1 MAGSSGKRRRRSS
14 HSSGRFLRDPRR
26 LVALGGI
33 VAIVVAAAA
42 VAVVLGG
49 PAAQPT
55 TSGTT
60 PGASQ
65 PGVGLTGSGNP
76 YFSLPAIP
84 SGPPSTGPSTS
95 TGPTASTGP
104 GIRATRIVI
113 ARLGIDLPIVDGD
126 GIDAPIGKA
135 AHYPGSAWPGGGSNI
150 YIYGHARVGMFLP
163 LWQARVGDVVVLYL
177 VDGTTRSYV
186 VTKILPTV
194 PWDAV
199 TYLAPT
205 PTEQLTLQTSTSY
218 YATAPRFV
226 VIALPKP

>member
-14 HSSGRFLRDPRR
+14 HSSRRFLRDPRR

-33 VAIVVAAAA
+33 AAILVAA
-42 VAVVLGG
+42 VAVAVILSG

-55 TSGTT
+55 GSAT
-60 PGASQ
+60 PSATL
-65 PGVGLTGSGNP
+65 PGVGLSGSGNP
-76 YFSLPAIP
+76 YFSLPPIP

-186 VTKILPTV
+186 VEKVLPTV
-194 PWDAV
+194 PWDAT

-226 VIALPKP
+226 VIAVPKP